1 MPTRGEGR
9 WGCRLHVL
17 SEVLSGAT
25 PEEPRAPSS
34 SRRPKTVVGCKKTK
48 MKPDL
53 RERRERLVVQ
63 LEVKTASGPPTE
75 RLGGRRRSPSAEA
88 PSTAAEPAPETR
100 TFPLEPL
107 CSRRRRPTTGG
118 HGPRGG
124 LFERGRDLCANG
136 ESRESRSA
144 SRTLSLPLPALAAPA
159 RPAGARPRR
168 RRRQGRN
175 AAPGPAGPAA
185 RAAHGRVMRNR
196 VARDTPPRHAMI
208 QR

>member
-124 LFERGRDLCANG
+124 LFERGRDLCANRPV
-136 ESRESRSA
+136 SPRARSTRSRSRARSPTPCTRRPSPA
-144 SRTLSLPLPALAAPA
+144 SR
-159 RPAGARPRR
+159 
-168 RRRQGRN
+168 
-175 AAPGPAGPAA
+175 
-185 RAAHGRVMRNR
+185 RAA
-196 VARDTPPRHAMI
+196 ATPSSTRA
-208 QR
+208 